1 MKETLKEKYDR
12 TKMWYDAA
20 RVLLE
25 GRTIENVWWQEWD
38 EEYPEEGTGLVFV
51 TDKGDVF
58 FVGMDDEG
66 NGPGALHIGT
76 SKERKK
82 ELQKKKAYVGC
93 LPVGVESNSSYRE
106 MWLRMHGLSHGL
118 NSQSWE
124 EASHTELTE
133 VKDD

>member
-1 MKETLKEKYDR
+1 MKETLEKKYKR
-12 TKMWYDAA
+12 TKMWYDSAK
-20 RVLLE
+20 RLLE

-38 EEYPEEGTGLVFV
+38 EDYPEEGTGLVFS

-66 NGPGALHIGT
+66 NGPGALHVGM
-76 SKERKK
+76 SDERRKK
-82 ELQKKKAYVGC
+82 FKKAELCASC

-106 MWLRMHGLSHGL
+106 MWLKLHGLHSHGW
-118 NSQSWE
+118 N
-124 EASHTELTE
+124 EAGHTELTE

>member
-1 MKETLKEKYDR
+1 MKETLKERYKR

-25 GRTIENVWWQEWD
+25 GRTIENVWWQNWD
-38 EEYPEEGTGLVFV
+38 EEYPDEGTGLVFA

-93 LPVGVESNSSYRE
+93 LPGGVESNKSYIKLHKE
-106 MWLRMHGLSHGL
+106 IHG
-118 NSQSWE
+118 
-124 EASHTELTE
+124 